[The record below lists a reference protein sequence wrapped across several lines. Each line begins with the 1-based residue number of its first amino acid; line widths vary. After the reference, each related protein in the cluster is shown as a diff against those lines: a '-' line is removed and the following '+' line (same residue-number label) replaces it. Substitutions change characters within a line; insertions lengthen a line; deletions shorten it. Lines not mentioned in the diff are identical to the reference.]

1 MIVVDADG
9 GDYAPHEVIKG
20 VLEATEDCEIDIA
33 LVGRKVVLEK
43 LLRRYAKDREFTI
56 IEASQSIGYDER
68 PVQAIRN
75 NPDSSIVVGTKLV
88 RDGIASA
95 FVSAGNTGAVLSAA
109 FVILG
114 KIEYIQ
120 RPALCGI
127 IHVSA
132 ARPLLLIDAGAN
144 VDCQPSY
151 LIGFAQLG
159 AAFARGFLDTD
170 SPRVGLLNNG
180 DEATKGNLLMRD
192 SYQLLKK
199 SNLNFIGNIESQDIL
214 TGKADIVV
222 TDGFTGN
229 IVLKTLEGVGDM
241 FHQFEEVA
249 RSIGVDY
256 QLQGAALV
264 HYEKLTSIVRRMDY
278 EECGGAL
285 LLGVRGNIIVA
296 HGRSRSKAIKNAIN
310 LARRSVETVMIPPE
324 ECKLSV

>member
-20 VLEATEDCEIDIA
+20 ALEATEDCEIDIA

-170 SPRVGLLNNG
+170 SPTTN
-180 DEATKGNLLMRD
+180 
-192 SYQLLKK
+192 Y
-199 SNLNFIGNIESQDIL
+199 I
-214 TGKADIVV
+214 
-222 TDGFTGN
+222 
-229 IVLKTLEGVGDM
+229 
-241 FHQFEEVA
+241 A
-249 RSIGVDY
+249 RSRNCYLTFPNFDFICIKCMARINWTMWVSEHRASGVCDCGEIVSLEYIPMNKLEEIG
-256 QLQGAALV
+256 
-264 HYEKLTSIVRRMDY
+264 RR
-278 EECGGAL
+278 
-285 LLGVRGNIIVA
+285 
-296 HGRSRSKAIKNAIN
+296 
-310 LARRSVETVMIPPE
+310 
-324 ECKLSV
+324 